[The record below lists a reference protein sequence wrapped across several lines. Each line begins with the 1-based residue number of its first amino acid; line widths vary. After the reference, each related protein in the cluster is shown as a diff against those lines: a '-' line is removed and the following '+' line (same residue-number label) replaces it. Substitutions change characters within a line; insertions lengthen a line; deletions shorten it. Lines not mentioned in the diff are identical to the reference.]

1 MSPKP
6 DVDVSVVIPTHNRRD
21 LVMRALQS
29 VREQSVQ
36 PLEVI
41 VIDDGSI
48 DDTASAIAVR
58 YPEVIY
64 QFQAQSGVSAA
75 RNKGI
80 DCSRGQWLA
89 FLDSDD
95 EWTPNK
101 LARQMEALERQPEYR
116 FCHTDEIWIRNGR
129 RVNPGRRHSKKGGW
143 MYRDCLPLCAI
154 SPSSSLVHRAVLEDV
169 GCFDEQMEAC
179 EDYDLWLRI
188 SAKYPVLLV
197 DELLVVKHGGHDDQL
212 SNTVWGLDRLRIHAL
227 EKMLTSNVLN
237 REDFRATL
245 EALQTKLEVY
255 MTGAVKRGRSSEV
268 ERLQGIIRRWEF
280 AE

>member
-1 MSPKP
+1 
-6 DVDVSVVIPTHNRRD
+6 
-21 LVMRALQS
+21 MRALQS